1 MMIDEHLDEGIRLW
15 ASRLHRHQRRR
26 ARAVGTLV
34 ELLARI
40 ELRVDEEAM
49 LQIIDPQLD
58 RFGIRH
64 RTQMAGDLQ
73 MSPMRLLDRG
83 LKVGAGDVHV
93 CLEAIHA
100 LVGPEGNLLS
110 RVLGRSDLVG
120 LDEEGSWSLQ
130 IRAG

>member
-1 MMIDEHLDEGIRLW
+1 
-15 ASRLHRHQRRR
+15 
-26 ARAVGTLV
+26 
-34 ELLARI
+34 
-40 ELRVDEEAM
+40 M

-130 IRAG
+130 IRAGHIEMRANQMARVDLTFETEVGVGLDA